1 MGICVSDDTN
11 YSYKILQQGE
21 IVSDQFSKE
30 VAEGKRF
37 EFGKNWKSF
46 LLVLND
52 ERIHEAG
59 KSLTEMLAVSAL
71 TGKSFLDIGSGSGL
85 FSLAAKRLGAKV
97 YSFDYD
103 PQSVACTSELKRRYS
118 QEDRDWSV
126 EEGSALDQNYL
137 ESLGKFDVVYS
148 WGVLHHT
155 GALWQALENALLPLA
170 SGGKIFVAIY
180 NDQGWKSNFWRFI
193 KRTYCSGRIGK
204 SMVVSFFVPALIFY
218 GLTSDLLRLKNPLKR
233 YEEYKKLRGMSR
245 VNDWFDWL
253 GGYPFEVATPD
264 EVFEFFKERGFVL
277 VKLKTCGGT
286 HSLNQFVFKKT
297 EEECP

>member
-1 MGICVSDDTN
+1 MTN
-11 YSYKILQQGE
+11 H
-21 IVSDQFSKE
+21 FSKE

-46 LLVLND
+46 LSVLDD
-52 ERIHEAG
+52 ERIHEAER
-59 KSLTEMLAVSAL
+59 SLNEMLEVSDL

-85 FSLAAKRLGAKV
+85 FSLAARRMGAKV

-103 PQSVACTSELKRRYS
+103 PQSVACTSELRRRYS
-118 QEDRDWSV
+118 QEDSNWSI
-126 EEGSALDQNYL
+126 EEGSVLETGYL
-137 ESLGKFDVVYS
+137 KSLGKFDVIYS

-155 GALWQALENALLPLA
+155 GAMWQALENALMPLA
-170 SGGKIFVAIY
+170 PGGKVFVTIY

-204 SMVVSFFVPALIFY
+204 SLVVSFFVPALIFY
-218 GLTSDLLRLKNPLKR
+218 GLADDLIRFKNPLKR
-233 YEEYKKLRGMSR
+233 YDEYKKLRGMSR

-264 EVFEFFKERGFVL
+264 EVFEFFKERGFFL
-277 VKLKTCGGT
+277 VKLKTCGGS
-286 HSLNQFVFKKT
+286 HSLNEFVFKKGQL
-297 EEECP
+297 